1 MWDSTMTN
9 REIELLEETVQLTG
23 AELDE
28 LFRSQG
34 DHLDTRERA
43 TLATIGSI
51 VDAPSVR

>member
-1 MWDSTMTN
+1 MTN

-34 DHLDTRERA
+34 DCLDTRERA
-43 TLATIGSI
+43 TLASIGTI
-51 VDAPSVR
+51 VDAPCIRYV